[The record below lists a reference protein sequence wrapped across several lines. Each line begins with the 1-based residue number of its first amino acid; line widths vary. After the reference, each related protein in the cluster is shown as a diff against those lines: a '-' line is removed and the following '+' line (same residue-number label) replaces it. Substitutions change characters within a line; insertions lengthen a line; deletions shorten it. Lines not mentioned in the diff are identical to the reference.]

1 MTTFAF
7 FLIAFPVILFLIKAV
22 VYVITFFFAFF
33 AISVWKCLK
42 SAAKNISCAVSKLH
56 QRAVFF

>member
-7 FLIAFPVILFLIKAV
+7 SLIAFPVILLLIKAV
-22 VYVITFFFAFF
+22 VYVVAFFFAFF

-42 SAAKNISCAVSKLH
+42 SVVKNIGCAVSKLH